1 MATMPPPA
9 TPEIIRLSP
18 ADLERLLGEL
28 RGLLPPPTNQLV
40 ESLLR
45 TLQWVLALLEEKTA
59 TLARIR
65 RLIGG
70 KQSEKS
76 SVILPGTRA
85 QEGSSQP
92 KSKPKGHGRRA
103 AGDYPGAQLIQVP
116 HPHHHVGDLCPKC
129 LRGLLYLFK
138 TPARIVH
145 IVAQP
150 FLSATVFEL
159 ERLRCALCGA
169 LLTAPTPPE
178 AGAGKYDVSVGF
190 MLALMRFGAGLPMYR
205 MAKWQNYF
213 GVPVPATT
221 QWGLIAA
228 AAALPELVFRAL
240 VSAAA
245 QGQLLHHDDTYMRV
259 QSLRREINAELE
271 TDDPDARTGIFTTAI
286 LARVGPV
293 RIALFFTG
301 RQHAGEN
308 LQDLLRQRATE
319 LAQPLVM
326 CDALAR
332 NVPKELAV
340 VLANCLAHARRQH
353 VDQIENFPAEC
364 TQVIESLAKV
374 YRLEEQAREQ
384 QLSDVERLAFHQ
396 EHSRPVMDELQKW
409 MQDQLDQ
416 KRVEPNSGLGHA
428 FNYMLKRWDPLTR
441 FLSVPGAPLD
451 NNLTEQALK
460 TAILHRKNSLSYKT
474 ANGARVGDIFMSL
487 IHTCALNQVNP
498 FDYFM
503 ALERHA
509 ETVKKNP
516 ADWFPWNY
524 HLAVATSAGSG

>member
-1 MATMPPPA
+1 MAQPA
-9 TPEIIRLSP
+9 TPEIVRLSA

-28 RGLLPPPTNQLV
+28 RALLPAPTYQLV

-65 RLIGG
+65 RLVGG

-76 SVILPGTRA
+76 SGILPKAPA
-85 QEGSSQP
+85 QEASGQLKS

-103 AGDYPGAQLIQVP
+103 AGDYPGASLIKVP
-116 HPHHHVGDLCPKC
+116 HPQHHVGDLCPKC

-169 LLTAPTPPE
+169 LFTAPPPPE
-178 AGAGKYDVSVGF
+178 AGIAKYDPSVGF

-205 MAKWQNYF
+205 LAKWQHYF
-213 GVPVPATT
+213 GVPVAAAT

-228 AAALPELVFRAL
+228 AAVLPERVFRAL
-240 VSAAA
+240 VRAAA

-259 QSLRREINAELE
+259 QSLRREIQAQLE
-271 TDDPDARTGIFTTAI
+271 TEDPDARTGIFTTAI

-308 LQDLLRQRATE
+308 LQEVLRQRAAE
-319 LAQPLVM
+319 LTQPLVM

-332 NVPKELAV
+332 NVPQELAV
-340 VLANCLAHARRQH
+340 MLANCLAHARRQY

-364 TQVIESLAKV
+364 THVLESLGKV

-384 QLSDVERLAFHQ
+384 QLSEVERLAFHQ
-396 EHSRPVMDELQKW
+396 EHSRPVMDGLQKW
-409 MQDQLDQ
+409 MQEQLDQ
-416 KRVEPNSGLGHA
+416 KRVEPNSNLGKA
-428 FNYMLKRWDPLTR
+428 FNYMLKRWERLTR

-451 NNLTEQALK
+451 NNVTEQALK

-474 ANGARVGDIFMSL
+474 ANGARIGDIFMSL

-498 FDYFM
+498 FDYFLT
-503 ALERHA
+503 LERHA
-509 ETVKKNP
+509 EAVKKTP

-524 HLAVATSAGSG
+524 HLAVAAAADTG